1 MSGRFKRIFIIAD
14 IEGSSGCWSY
24 RGSSFMTKDWARAC
38 LEMTRDVQAV
48 VQAFFDNGVETI
60 RIKDFHRTGYNLL
73 PELIDSRSEIL
84 HGYCAGPVPGMGDP
98 GDAEA
103 VIFLGMHAASGTDGF
118 LAHTL
123 TSRVDLVEVN
133 GDPLAEIQLFAST
146 LAPWGLKPIF
156 FSGCPV
162 ACKQAKAR
170 IHNISV
176 FPIDKSVGQQQFDVA
191 TWRSGLQQAAVKALA
206 NNLTAPYEPEG
217 PMRVVVKMR
226 AGSIAARKIARRWG
240 LDRRDDHIVIDA
252 ADIHDVYMHLIR
264 ICYLTPTLEK
274 TLPLGLRIYNL
285 WGRIGLAWV
294 RRRFRGRED

>member
-1 MSGRFKRIFIIAD
+1 M
-14 IEGSSGCWSY
+14 
-24 RGSSFMTKDWARAC
+24 
-38 LEMTRDVQAV
+38 
-48 VQAFFDNGVETI
+48 
-60 RIKDFHRTGYNLL
+60 
-73 PELIDSRSEIL
+73 
-84 HGYCAGPVPGMGDP
+84 
-98 GDAEA
+98 
-103 VIFLGMHAASGTDGF
+103 
-118 LAHTL
+118 
-123 TSRVDLVEVN
+123 
-133 GDPLAEIQLFAST
+133 
-146 LAPWGLKPIF
+146 
-156 FSGCPV
+156 